1 MTSSD
6 LLEIDIGIDGL
17 PIYKS
22 SKTSV
27 WPILGAFVDQP
38 YVSPFLIGIFCG
50 VGHPSSLDDYL
61 EEFLNEAK
69 GLEENGVLA

>member
-6 LLEIDIGIDGL
+6 LIEIDIGIDGL
-17 PIYKS
+17 PLYKS
-22 SKTSV
+22 SRTSV